1 MRNFF
6 QFIWNNQFTFLFFLL
21 EFIGF
26 VLLTT
31 NNSFHNNTLYST
43 SIALSGK
50 IASVNNSY
58 TQYIGLKEENTL
70 LLKESARLKE
80 KALNTSSSSSDENS
94 RIHYKTRT
102 ANAIKSTYNLGNNYI
117 ILDKGSNAGLAPQQG
132 VIGPEGVVGII
143 SHCSEHYSKVIPLIH
158 SQSLISCKL
167 ASNSYFGILKWEGKD
182 DQYAIL
188 EDIPNHVGIRPN
200 DSILTRGSSGAFP
213 PNELVGFAVSSEKN
227 ESTGFQSITV
237 KLATNYKNIDNLYVV
252 ENEEKP
258 ELDSLLIEIKQ

>member
-6 QFIWNNQFTFLFFLL
+6 QFIWNTQFTFLFFFL

-26 VLLTT
+26 VILTT
-31 NNSFHNNTLYST
+31 NNSFHNSSLYST
-43 SIALSGK
+43 SISLSGK
-50 IASVNNSY
+50 VANINNSY
-58 TQYIGLKEENTL
+58 AQYIGLKEENTL
-70 LLKESARLKE
+70 LLEESARLKE
-80 KALNTSSSSSDENS
+80 KLLNSSGTSNNNVS
-94 RIHYKTRT
+94 RIHYKTRK

-117 ILDKGSNAGLAPQQG
+117 ILDKGSNAGISPQQG

-167 ASNSYFGILKWEGKD
+167 SSSSYFGILKWEGKD
-182 DQYAIL
+182 AHFAIL
-188 EDIPNHVGIRPN
+188 EDIPNHVGIQPN
-200 DSILTRGSSGAFP
+200 DSILTRGASGAFP
-213 PNELVGFAVSSEKN
+213 PNELIGFAVSSERN

-237 KLATNYKNIDNLYVV
+237 KLATNYENIDNLYII

-258 ELDSLLIEIKQ
+258 ELDSLIMEIEQ